1 MTKNLFSFLYFYGKK
16 QFWNATLFL
25 CWISELVFCLKL
37 KKKGEGKGRLFFGM
51 HLRIFA
57 IILCCFRG
65 RKEEKNIMS
74 YCFYNNKVHFHMH
87 NLYRVEKENSEKSFF
102 FCCCLIASFCL
113 YELLWGRGFG
123 VCFKRRRHNSPAF
136 IWSSSIANIYRSSLQ
151 SNRQNWIKH
160 HMKDQL
166 LKTLS

>member
-1 MTKNLFSFLYFYGKK
+1 
-16 QFWNATLFL
+16 
-25 CWISELVFCLKL
+25 
-37 KKKGEGKGRLFFGM
+37 M

-102 FCCCLIASFCL
+102 VVV
-113 YELLWGRGFG
+113 LLLVFAYMNCFGGEALGFVLKDEDIIHLLLSG
-123 VCFKRRRHNSPAF
+123 HHLSQ
-136 IWSSSIANIYRSSLQ
+136 ISIDLL
-151 SNRQNWIKH
+151 SNQIV
-160 HMKDQL
+160 
-166 LKTLS
+166 KTE

>member
-1 MTKNLFSFLYFYGKK
+1 
-16 QFWNATLFL
+16 
-25 CWISELVFCLKL
+25 
-37 KKKGEGKGRLFFGM
+37 M

-102 FCCCLIASFCL
+102 VVV
-113 YELLWGRGFG
+113 LLLAFAYMNCFGGEALGFVLKDEDIIHLLLSG
-123 VCFKRRRHNSPAF
+123 HHLSQ
-136 IWSSSIANIYRSSLQ
+136 ISIDLL
-151 SNRQNWIKH
+151 SNQIV
-160 HMKDQL
+160 
-166 LKTLS
+166 KTE

>member
-1 MTKNLFSFLYFYGKK
+1 
-16 QFWNATLFL
+16 
-25 CWISELVFCLKL
+25 
-37 KKKGEGKGRLFFGM
+37 M

-102 FCCCLIASFCL
+102 CCCLIASFCL

-123 VCFKRRRHNSPAF
+123 VWFLKDEDIIHLLLSGHHLSQ
-136 IWSSSIANIYRSSLQ
+136 ISIDLL
-151 SNRQNWIKH
+151 SNQIV
-160 HMKDQL
+160 
-166 LKTLS
+166 KTE